1 MDANKKEKLIQMAR
15 LHSKKRGKSGLP
27 KPAVK
32 VTPEWV
38 EYSAHEVE
46 ELIAKMGKEGKGPTV
61 IGSILR
67 DSYGIPSTQNLCG
80 KPIGAIL
87 KESGIKLEYPEDLIN
102 LIKRAMNM
110 REHLRT
116 NRSDKHNRTKLIHVE
131 SKIGRL
137 VKYYTRNG
145 QLPADWKYD
154 PEKAALLV
162 K

>member
-1 MDANKKEKLIQMAR
+1 MAR
-15 LHSKKRGKSGLP
+15 LHSKKRGKSGSS
-27 KPAVK
+27 KPSVK

-46 ELIAKMGKEGKGPTV
+46 ELIGKMGKEGRGPAE

-67 DSYGIPSTQNLCG
+67 DSYGVPSVQTLCG
-80 KPIGAIL
+80 KSLTAIL
-87 KESGIKLEYPEDLIN
+87 KENGVKQEYPEDLIN
-102 LIKRAMNM
+102 LIRRAMNM

-116 NRSDKHNRTKLIHVE
+116 NRSDRHNRTKLIHVE

-137 VKYYTRNG
+137 VKYYTKSGRI
-145 QLPADWKYD
+145 PADWKYD

>member
-1 MDANKKEKLIQMAR
+1 METALRVDTMAR
-15 LHSKKRGKSGLP
+15 LHSKKRGKSGSH
-27 KPAVK
+27 KPSVK
-32 VTPEWV
+32 STPEWV

-46 ELIAKMGKEGKGPTV
+46 ELIVKMGKESKGPTE

-67 DSYGIPSTQNLCG
+67 DIYGVPSTQNLCG
-80 KPIGAIL
+80 KPIGTIL
-87 KESGIKLEYPEDLIN
+87 VENGIKQDYPEDLIN
-102 LIKRAMNM
+102 LIRRAMNM

-131 SKIGRL
+131 SKIGRM
-137 VKYYTRNG
+137 VKYYTKSGRI
-145 QLPADWKYD
+145 PADWKYD

>member
-1 MDANKKEKLIQMAR
+1 MAR
-15 LHSKKRGKSGLP
+15 LHSKKRGKSGSSR
-27 KPAVK
+27 PAVK

-46 ELIAKMGKEGKGPTV
+46 ELIVKMGRDGRGPTI
-61 IGSILR
+61 IGSALR
-67 DSYGIPSTQNLCG
+67 DTYGIPSVQNLCG
-80 KPIGAIL
+80 KPISAIL
-87 KESGIKLEYPEDLIN
+87 RENGIKLEYPEDLIN
-102 LIKRAMNM
+102 LIRRAMNM

>member
-1 MDANKKEKLIQMAR
+1 MIYMAR
-15 LHSKKRGKSGLP
+15 LHSKKRGKSGSH
-27 KPAVK
+27 KPSVK

-46 ELIAKMGKEGKGPTV
+46 ELVVKMGKEGKGPTV

-67 DSYGIPSTQNLCG
+67 DTYGIPSTQNICG
-80 KPIGAIL
+80 KAIHVIL
-87 KESGIKLEYPEDLIN
+87 TENGIKQEYPEDLLN

-110 REHLRT
+110 REHLKT

-131 SKIGRL
+131 SKIGRM
-137 VKYYTRNG
+137 VKYYTRSG
-145 QLPADWKYD
+145 RIPADWKYD
-154 PEKAALLV
+154 PEKAALLE